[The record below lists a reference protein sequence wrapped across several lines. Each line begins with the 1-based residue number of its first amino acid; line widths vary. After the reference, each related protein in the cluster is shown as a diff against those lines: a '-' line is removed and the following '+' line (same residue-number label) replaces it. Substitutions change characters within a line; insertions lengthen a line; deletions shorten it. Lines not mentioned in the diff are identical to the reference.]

1 MVLKPLPRK
10 RITAEDKVLSV
21 LEKADRPLRVTE
33 ISKLS
38 GVNYNT
44 VRGVLYRLMKE
55 GLITRYLGGY
65 LLKRRR

>member
-1 MVLKPLPRK
+1 MPRK

>member
-1 MVLKPLPRK
+1 MARK
-10 RITAEDKVLSV
+10 RITARDKVLSA

-33 ISKLS
+33 ISKVS

-65 LLKRRR
+65 LLREKKR

>member
-1 MVLKPLPRK
+1 MPRK
-10 RITAEDKVLSV
+10 RITARDKVLNV
-21 LEKADRPLRVTE
+21 LEKADKPLRVTD

-65 LLKRRR
+65 LLKKKR